1 MRIRKKFSSISD
13 LEERAF
19 CEGYM
24 YAQKEFDQ
32 QISNDIMADRLNRD
46 EYEREMEKRKKKRIG
61 GHVMGALGT
70 AGMLSHESVIKQAE
84 KERVKTLGNRV
95 LRDIVEAGVSPTN
108 SCADSWERLEKLLE
122 IRDRGIKNIKEQAK
136 LYNKWVN
143 RGLGLGAAALT
154 AGGLYRINKNA
165 NKKMTYED
173 WLAEKNNQDEN

>member
-1 MRIRKKFSSISD
+1 MRIRKNFSSISE

-32 QISNDIMADRLNRD
+32 QISNDVMAERLNRN
-46 EYEREMEKRKKKRIG
+46 EYEREMEKRKKKRMG

-70 AGMLSHESVIKQAE
+70 AGMLNHAGIGSVIKQAE
-84 KERVKTLGNRV
+84 KEELKTLGDRV
-95 LRDIVEAGVSPTN
+95 LRDVVKEGFRDNPN
-108 SCADSWERLEKLLE
+108 SLERQTKLLK
-122 IRDRGIKNIKEQAK
+122 IGDQGIKNIKERAK
-136 LYNKWVN
+136 LYKWAN

-173 WLAEKNNQDEN
+173 WLAEKNNQNKN

>member
-1 MRIRKKFSSISD
+1 MRIRKNFSSISE

-24 YAQKEFDQ
+24 YAQREFAKEADAV
-32 QISNDIMADRLNRD
+32 MAERLNRN

-70 AGMLSHESVIKQAE
+70 AGVLNHAGGEYFYRKYPKGVEILADGAP
-84 KERVKTLGNRV
+84 KEILDKAIGTG
-95 LRDIVEAGVSPTN
+95 
-108 SCADSWERLEKLLE
+108 
-122 IRDRGIKNIKEQAK
+122 
-136 LYNKWVN
+136 KWVN

-154 AGGLYRINKNA
+154 AGGVYRINKKA

-173 WLAEKNNQDEN
+173 WLDEKDGKNED

>member
-1 MRIRKKFSSISD
+1 MRNRKKRNFSSISE

-32 QISNDIMADRLNRD
+32 QISNDVMAERLNRD

-61 GHVMGALGT
+61 GHAMGALGT
-70 AGMLSHESVIKQAE
+70 IGMLVHAGIEPVIKQAE
-84 KERVKTLGNRV
+84 KEGIRSNRV
-95 LRDIVEAGVSPTN
+95 LLDIAREGFIPGEA
-108 SCADSWERLEKLLE
+108 ERQGKLLE
-122 IRDRGIKNIKEQAK
+122 IGDRGIKNIKGQAK
-136 LYNKWVN
+136 LYKRVN

-173 WLAEKNNQDEN
+173 WLAEKNNQNKN